1 MVNIF
6 NLFTLLLE
14 SQSTSCC
21 GDSVSR
27 PFPAL
32 KILYIKLSR
41 FQPEMIEL
49 FRFESFPQISNIRIW
64 IRQFLSPNII
74 QIFES
79 FSSNLEYL
87 KHIFSLNFEFKLGN
101 FRCPGD
107 LLIPFAG
114 TNGQDL
120 CLDVTVTWYL
130 KELFEYALSIPAFC
144 FSFSIFCSNI
154 AQLFE

>member
-32 KILYIKLSR
+32 KIFYIKLSR

-49 FRFESFPQISNIRIW
+49 FRFRFRFESFPRISNIRI
-64 IRQFLSPNII
+64 RQFFSPNII
-74 QIFES
+74 RIFES

-87 KHIFSLNFEFKLGN
+87 KHIFSLNFEFKLGI

-120 CLDVTVTWYL
+120 RMDVTVTWYL
-130 KELFEYALSIPAFC
+130 YELFEYSFSIPAFC
-144 FSFSIFCSNI
+144 F
-154 AQLFE
+154 

>member
-32 KILYIKLSR
+32 KIFYIKLSR

-49 FRFESFPQISNIRIW
+49 FGFRFRFESFPPYL
-64 IRQFLSPNII
+64 LSKLSRFRFV
-74 QIFES
+74 IFERQIITG
-79 FSSNLEYL
+79 F
-87 KHIFSLNFEFKLGN
+87 KFIFKF
-101 FRCPGD
+101 
-107 LLIPFAG
+107 
-114 TNGQDL
+114 
-120 CLDVTVTWYL
+120 
-130 KELFEYALSIPAFC
+130 
-144 FSFSIFCSNI
+144 
-154 AQLFE
+154 